1 MAESHEAGT
10 GVSRSS
16 KPDPPG
22 PAAVEVL
29 PSIHEGLDSVPAR
42 SRCRC
47 SSPAGRHRGDADR
60 RPTLRRRGARQVALT
75 GPLGNVTKSTWLCE
89 TIVYMSSA
97 TDYFAGDPDNVMAQV
112 TE

>member
-1 MAESHEAGT
+1 
-10 GVSRSS
+10 
-16 KPDPPG
+16 
-22 PAAVEVL
+22 
-29 PSIHEGLDSVPAR
+29 
-42 SRCRC
+42 
-47 SSPAGRHRGDADR
+47 
-60 RPTLRRRGARQVALT
+60 LRRQVALT